1 MLYSRGRAVKVWKLE
16 MHKYLYPKFLPKHFR
31 SPGQIHAGSSQSHCS
46 CSPFQLLS
54 LRHERS
60 VQKLAS
66 KKRRRRRMACSS
78 PVMVIMVLRSL
89 FTPPRLTSAPF
100 CVKLFSCRSP
110 MTLVLLHS
118 KPTLLSSTNQT
129 FRMKRNYE
137 IRKFALHYFNG
148 SLVDTHK
155 AVNEFLAVAV
165 LFSFLFLVCLFPLT
179 FVDTSSLSYHVESP
193 QTSIPGSFPV
203 SAIQML
209 LDSWHSCFQ

>member
-1 MLYSRGRAVKVWKLE
+1 MEQESWSQIRGKRGAQVSKGRHPHRLKNNLPVSSQWSCTEINKLSKERGSLLGRVKEMLYSRGRAVKVWKLE

-118 KPTLLSSTNQT
+118 KPTLLSSTN
-129 FRMKRNYE
+129 
-137 IRKFALHYFNG
+137 
-148 SLVDTHK
+148 
-155 AVNEFLAVAV
+155 
-165 LFSFLFLVCLFPLT
+165 
-179 FVDTSSLSYHVESP
+179 
-193 QTSIPGSFPV
+193 
-203 SAIQML
+203 
-209 LDSWHSCFQ
+209 